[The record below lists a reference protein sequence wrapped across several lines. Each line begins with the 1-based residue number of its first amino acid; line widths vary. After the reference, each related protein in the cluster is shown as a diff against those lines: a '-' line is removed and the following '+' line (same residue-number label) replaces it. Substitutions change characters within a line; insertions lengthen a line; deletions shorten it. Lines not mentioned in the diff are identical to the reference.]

1 MKKDL
6 RDHLKVFDKLN
17 IYCWIAG
24 GSVYDYFN
32 GNKPA
37 DIDIFFK
44 SEKDLN
50 KAKDLLKRK
59 GFKFIVDRNIGAL
72 FESKDGVKYDLLFLG
87 KSPEHIFYNFFD
99 FSVCCAA
106 IDNKGNFFYHE
117 NYFEHCENKEIH
129 YVETISKA
137 FIFKHKRLKKYLNKG
152 FNIDRDNL
160 ILWMEKVNTD
170 NKEIRKKPFSAKQ
183 VPFMKIDKN
192 NLKFNIIKTKLKP

>member
-24 GSVYDYFN
+24 GAVYDYFN
-32 GNKPA
+32 GNKPV

-44 SEKDLN
+44 SEKDLK
-50 KAKDLLKRK
+50 KAKDLVRRK
-59 GFKFIVDRNIGAL
+59 GFKFLVDRNVGAQ
-72 FESKDGVKYDLLFLG
+72 FESKDGVKYDLLYLG

-106 IDNKGNFFYHE
+106 VDNKGNFFYHE

-129 YVETISKA
+129 YIEAVSKA
-137 FIFKHKRLKKYLNKG
+137 FIFKHKRLKKYLDKG

-160 ILWMEKVNTD
+160 MLWMEKVNTD